1 MTKFALIGAAGYV
14 APRHMTAIKDV
25 GGELVAALD
34 PHDSV
39 GVLDSYFPDCAFFTE
54 FERFD
59 KHCEKLRREGRGVDY
74 VSICSPNYLHDAHCR
89 FALRIG
95 ADAICEKPLVLNER
109 NLDALKAMEEE
120 TGHRVWGVYQLR
132 YHPAVHEMKPFVDR
146 DPFDGLHLSIEYRVP
161 RGKWYGHSWKNDISK
176 SGGLSTNIGC
186 HLFDILGVLFGKH
199 LSSFVDE
206 RSPNCEKGVLSFK
219 KSIAAWS
226 LSTRP
231 GEPTRLFQIND
242 ELFNLNR
249 DFTELHTEVYRQI
262 LTGNGIGI
270 EDVRES
276 VRICEQ
282 IRKG

>member
-1 MTKFALIGAAGYV
+1 MIGAGYI
-14 APRHMTAIKDV
+14 APRHAKAIKDV
-25 GGELVAALD
+25 GGDLLAFTD
-34 PHDSV
+34 PRDSV
-39 GVLDSYFPDCAFFTE
+39 GWMDQYFPEANYFPL

-59 KHCEKLRREGRGVDY
+59 RHVDKLRRAGTKIDY
-74 VSICSPNYLHDAHCR
+74 CVIVTPNFLHDCNSR
-89 FALRIG
+89 WALRNG
-95 ADAICEKPLVLNER
+95 MDAICEKPLVLNER
-109 NLDALKAMEEE
+109 NLDALKALEEE

-132 YHPAVHEMKPFVDR
+132 YHPAVHEMKLFVDT
-146 DPFDGLHLSIEYRVP
+146 DPSDGLHLSIEYRVP

-262 LTGNGIGI
+262 LAGNGIGI

>member
-1 MTKFALIGAAGYV
+1 M
-14 APRHMTAIKDV
+14 DQ
-25 GGELVAALD
+25 
-34 PHDSV
+34 
-39 GVLDSYFPDCAFFTE
+39 YFPEANYFPL

-59 KHCEKLRREGRGVDY
+59 RHVDKLRRAGTKIDY
-74 VSICSPNYLHDAHCR
+74 CVIVTPNFLHDCNSR
-89 FALRIG
+89 WALRNG
-95 ADAICEKPLVLNER
+95 MDAICEKPLVLNER
-109 NLDALKAMEEE
+109 NLDALKALEEE

-132 YHPAVHEMKPFVDR
+132 YHPAVHEMKLFVDT
-146 DPFDGLHLSIEYRVP
+146 DPSDGLHLSIEYRVP

-262 LTGNGIGI
+262 LAGNGIGI